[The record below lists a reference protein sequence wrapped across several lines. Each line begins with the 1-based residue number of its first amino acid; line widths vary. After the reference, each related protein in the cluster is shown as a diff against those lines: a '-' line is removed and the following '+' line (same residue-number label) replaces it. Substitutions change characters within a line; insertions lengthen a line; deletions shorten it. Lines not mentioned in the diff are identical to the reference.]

1 MSSPEQRNLSGK
13 RRGAVGVL
21 VEEDRF
27 LVIRRS
33 PFVRAPN
40 LICFPGGSIEPG
52 ETAENAVIREMQEE
66 LGLLVS
72 IEQKLWKSV
81 TGWGTELDWFL
92 LKGPP
97 IIQPVPDPKE
107 VSEVFWTHPLD
118 LLGRNDLLGSVHDF
132 FRAIH
137 LGEIAIGPPNNS
149 QDWSHL
155 IRSQS
160 KSPP

>member
-1 MSSPEQRNLSGK
+1 MSSQEQRNLSGK

-52 ETAENAVIREMQEE
+52 ETAEAAVIREMQEE

-72 IEQKLWKSV
+72 IEQKLWNSV
-81 TGWGTELDWFL
+81 TGWGTELDL

-97 IIQPVPDPKE
+97 IIQPLPDPRE
-107 VSEVFWTHPLD
+107 VSEVFWTHPVD

-137 LGEIAIGPPNNS
+137 LGEIALGSPSNS
-149 QDWSHL
+149 QVWSHL
-155 IRSQS
+155 IRPQS
-160 KSPP
+160 KTPT

>member
-1 MSSPEQRNLSGK
+1 MSSPEQRKLSGK
-13 RRGAVGVL
+13 RRGAVGIL
-21 VEEDRF
+21 VEDDRF

-52 ETAENAVIREMQEE
+52 ETAEVAVIRELHEE

-97 IIQPVPDPKE
+97 IIDPVPDPRE
-107 VSEVFWTHPLD
+107 VSEVFWTHPRD
-118 LLGRNDLLGSVHDF
+118 LLVRNDLLGSVHDF
-132 FRAIH
+132 FLAIH
-137 LGEIAIGPPNNS
+137 SGEIDLGPAGSS
-149 QDWSHL
+149 QAWSHL
-155 IRSQS
+155 ISTRS
-160 KSPP
+160 KPTT